1 MKKINGAKTLRALS
15 KYENNC
21 EKRTEKLL
29 PQMGRKAPLCY
40 EYLSQLLVH
49 AEFIGTC
56 VYSCPGKKEDHTLW
70 YLAARASSLGR
81 AALRLMKLGFYD
93 EALIIVR
100 SLGEI
105 TNLLS
110 MFSLMPETIGEW
122 KKSDRKY
129 RLNEL
134 TPGKIRKRIEA
145 LGKTPA
151 IEFERY
157 VALCEIGTHPV
168 PDLQPQKFNHAGK
181 SLTGGFALQEVGVL
195 VVLNELVR
203 AVPLLVV
210 LAAEIC
216 KVPKESFREIKEVSL
231 KCLKE
236 GGGIDLQNVSEILD
250 RMRDTPPNP

>member
-1 MKKINGAKTLRALS
+1 MKEIKGAKTLRALG
-15 KYENNC
+15 KYENKC
-21 EKRTEKLL
+21 ERGTEKLL
-29 PQMGRKAPLCY
+29 PRMGKKAPLCY

-70 YLAARASSLGR
+70 YLAVRASSLGR

-105 TNLLS
+105 TNLFS
-110 MFSLMPETIGEW
+110 MFFLMPETIEEW

-145 LGKTPA
+145 FGKTPA
-151 IEFERY
+151 IGFERY
-157 VALCEIGTHPV
+157 VALCEVGTHPV
-168 PDLQPQKFNHAGK
+168 PDLRPQKFNHAGK
-181 SLTGGFALQEVGVL
+181 SLTGGFALQEAGVL
-195 VVLNELVR
+195 VVLNEMAYAL
-203 AVPLLVV
+203 PLLVV
-210 LAAEIC
+210 LAAAVC
-216 KVPKESFREIKEVSL
+216 KVPKEAVSKIKEVSL
-231 KCLKE
+231 KCLKA
-236 GGGIDLQNVSEILD
+236 GGGIDLQNVGEVLE
-250 RMRDTPPNP
+250 RMGKAAPSA